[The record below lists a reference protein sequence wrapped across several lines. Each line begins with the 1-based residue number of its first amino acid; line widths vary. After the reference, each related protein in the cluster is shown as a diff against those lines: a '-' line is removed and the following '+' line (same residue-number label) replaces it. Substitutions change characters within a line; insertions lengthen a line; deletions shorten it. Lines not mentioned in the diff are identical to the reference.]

1 MGLAAMSELAINA
14 TEWRSASWAKKKGLF
29 TEIYDSIEEMDEEV
43 DRLASQ
49 LAKSNPEAMAMLKS
63 VFWEG
68 TENWD
73 QLLADRAAMSG
84 KLVIS
89 DFTVDAINSFKAK

>member
-1 MGLAAMSELAINA
+1 
-14 TEWRSASWAKKKGLF
+14 
-29 TEIYDSIEEMDEEV
+29 
-43 DRLASQ
+43 
-49 LAKSNPEAMAMLKS
+49 MLKS

-84 KLVIS
+84 KLVLS
-89 DFTVDAINSFKAK
+89 DFTVQAINSFKAK